1 MQSILFSLV
10 SRAPE
15 GLPHLQ
21 TPLGAG
27 VCAVSALRMAGWV
40 RVLWVWGCGRRW
52 LVGRGWPMP
61 IARRQIRPRSRGRR
75 RWPVMRV
82 AVHRRPQTVVERGGL
97 RLRRLAG
104 RPVRLR
110 RHRWV

>member
-15 GLPHLQ
+15 GLPHLH

-61 IARRQIRPRSRGRR
+61 IARLLTRR
-75 RWPVMRV
+75 VLDLWV
-82 AVHRRPQTVVERGGL
+82 AGHRRPPTV
-97 RLRRLAG
+97 A
-104 RPVRLR
+104 
-110 RHRWV
+110 